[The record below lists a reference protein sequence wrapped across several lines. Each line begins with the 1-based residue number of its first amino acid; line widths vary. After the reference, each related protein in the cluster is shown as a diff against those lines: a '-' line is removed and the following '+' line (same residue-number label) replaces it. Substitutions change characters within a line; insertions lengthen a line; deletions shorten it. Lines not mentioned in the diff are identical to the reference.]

1 MQVQGSPNVTISID
15 PEFKALIPPLTTEE
29 REQLERN
36 VLEDGIRD
44 PLVLWD
50 GVIVDGHNRYDIA
63 LYYDLPFDIVSM
75 DFDSRDEAKLW
86 IFRNQLGRRNLSDMQ
101 RIAMARKVEDAIRAE
116 ARERYDNRGNQ
127 YTERSVE
134 NFPPSNAK
142 ARDELGKMAG
152 VSGKTYEHGVYA
164 MENAPEPVVDAA
176 MRDELSV
183 NAAYEV
189 AKMGY
194 DDQCE
199 IMRRIEEGETPKN
212 AVREVRNRPH
222 VANNSGNNEWYT
234 PPEYIEAAREVMG
247 GIDLDPASSAIANQ
261 TVGAEEYYTE
271 KMDGLS
277 LPWHG
282 RIWMNPPYSSDRI
295 GRFMEKLEAELP
307 GVESA
312 VILVN
317 NATDTQWFARAVGCS
332 SAVCFPTGRVKFLT
346 PDGRTGAPLQGQ
358 AVLYVGE
365 EPERFREVFGR
376 FGWTAAL

>member
-1 MQVQGSPNVTISID
+1 MRADSSANVTITVD
-15 PEFKALIPPLTTEE
+15 PEFKALIPPLTEQE

-36 VLEDGIRD
+36 VVEDGIRD

-50 GVIVDGHNRYDIA
+50 GVIVDGHNRYEIA
-63 LYYDLPFDIVSM
+63 LDYDLPFDTVGM
-75 DFDSRDEAKLW
+75 DFESRDAAKLW

-101 RIAMARKVEDAIRAE
+101 RIAMARKVEDSVRAE
-116 ARERYDNRGNQ
+116 AKARQSCGQ
-127 YTERSVE
+127 GGALLSE
-134 NFPPSNAK
+134 NFHEAK
-142 ARDELGKMAG
+142 FGRTNDELGKMAG
-152 VSGKTYEHGVYA
+152 VSGRTYEHGAYA
-164 MENAPEPVVDAA
+164 IDNAPQPVVDAA

-189 AKMGY
+189 AKMGF

-199 IMRRIEEGETPKN
+199 IMRRIEDGETPKEV
-212 AVREVRNRPH
+212 VREVRNRPH

-247 GIDLDPASSAIANQ
+247 GIDLDPASSEIANE
-261 TVGAEEYYTE
+261 TVGASEFYTE
-271 KMDGLS
+271 ADDGLS
-277 LPWHG
+277 LPWEG

-307 GVESA
+307 SIESA

-317 NATDTQWFARAVGCS
+317 NATDTQWFARAIGCS